1 MPQIGSTF
9 PKSVQTFW
17 VSYAAVL
24 KEAMVERSCHFG
36 LKSLTV
42 GEVTKLIKGLRNSSA
57 TGVDFIDTRI
67 LKLGADILA
76 PAVQLII
83 NLSIST
89 STFPD
94 QWKWHK
100 VIPLLK
106 GSECDRLLPKSYRP
120 VALLPVLSKILEKVS
135 WWSIWKVAA

>member
-1 MPQIGSTF
+1 MKDLRGKIPVTNID
-9 PKSVQTFW
+9 PLK
-17 VSYAAVL
+17 YL
-24 KEAMVERSCHFG
+24 KEAMVGRSCHFG
-36 LKSLTV
+36 LKLLTV
-42 GEVTKLIKGLRNSSA
+42 EEVTKLIKGLRNSSA
-57 TGVDFIDTRI
+57 TGVDLFDTRT

-76 PAVQLII
+76 PAVQHII

-120 VALLPVLSKILEKVS
+120 VALLPVL
-135 WWSIWKVAA
+135 